1 MPGDT
6 MSVHANFKKAV
17 ANGAELLL
25 HDNIYKVAN
34 VDWQGGDLVM
44 IKTMYAMQRQVL
56 MQHI

>member
-1 MPGDT
+1 

-34 VDWQGGDLVM
+34 VDWQGGDFSYNQNYVRHA
-44 IKTMYAMQRQVL
+44 KTGFDRKER
-56 MQHI
+56 

>member
-34 VDWQGGDLVM
+34 VDWQGGDFSYVSKLCTPC
-44 IKTMYAMQRQVL
+44 KDRF
-56 MQHI
+56 